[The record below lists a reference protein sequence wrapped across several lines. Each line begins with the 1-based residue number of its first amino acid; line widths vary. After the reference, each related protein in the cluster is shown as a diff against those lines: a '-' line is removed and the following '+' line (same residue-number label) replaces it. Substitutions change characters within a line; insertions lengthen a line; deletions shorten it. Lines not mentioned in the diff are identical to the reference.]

1 MLEDVVIYKVNH
13 HGSKNS
19 SCVEF
24 INHLQPK
31 ISIISCA
38 KRNRYGHPADEAI
51 ERIEAEESNIFYT
64 MYGGQIRVTV
74 KGEDIFVSTVSK

>member
-1 MLEDVVIYKVNH
+1 MNLI
-13 HGSKNS
+13 
-19 SCVEF
+19 
-24 INHLQPK
+24 QPR

-51 ERIEAEESNIFYT
+51 ERIEAEESDIFYT

-74 KGEDIFVSTVSK
+74 KGEDIVVSTVSK